1 MSPDPWTPPTLAL
14 PARAGAFWNALVSWL
29 GPALPLRGGAAAV
42 AALAEPPPPAMGA
55 RLRLGGGA
63 VVAVPAVFPFAA
75 LFGTELAV
83 EDLALLPPALAEA
96 LCEGVVTSLA
106 GLLPEPGTGSQPGTG
121 HQPGGLPVVEAC
133 GPWPGLAAGDLSSGE
148 LHWFRVTVAG
158 LAPEPAVVDL
168 GATLPA
174 LAAILGDPASG
185 PLARRGVWPG
195 LAARLTCE
203 VAATLGRVALAPSA
217 LRALVPGAVVV
228 LAAGHDV
235 TVARLRHGGRLFEF
249 QRGDGAWICRA
260 ATDDARGDAMN
271 PDDAAAPHA
280 LADLPVAV
288 DLDLGRVVLP
298 LAEVEAWQPGSVVAL
313 DPTLAHEGVEVTLR
327 VNGRAVAAGDLVRL
341 DDRLGVRIARL
352 ARA

>member
-1 MSPDPWTPPTLAL
+1 
-14 PARAGAFWNALVSWL
+14 
-29 GPALPLRGGAAAV
+29 AV
-42 AALAEPPPPAMGA
+42 AALAEAPPRAAVGA
-55 RLRLGGGA
+55 RLRLGGVA
-63 VVAVPAVFPFAA
+63 VVAVPAAFPFAA

-106 GLLPEPGTGSQPGTG
+106 GLLPEPGAGSQPGTG
-121 HQPGGLPVVEAC
+121 HQPGAGLPVVEAC
-133 GPWPGLAAGDLSSGE
+133 GPWPGLAPDPDPGDLS
-148 LHWFRVTVAG
+148 WFRVTVAG

-174 LAAILGDPASG
+174 LAAILGDPAYG
-185 PLARRGVWPG
+185 PLARRGAWPG

-203 VAATLGRVALAPSA
+203 VAATLSRVALAPSA

-228 LAAGHDV
+228 LAAGHDE
-235 TVARLRHGGRLFEF
+235 TVARLRHGSRLFEF
-249 QRGDGAWICRA
+249 HRGDGAWICRA
-260 ATDDARGDAMN
+260 ASDDARGDTMN
-271 PDDAAAPHA
+271 PDDAAPPHA

-313 DPTLAHEGVEVTLR
+313 DPVLAHEGVEVTLR